1 MAQCPQC
8 GAQTSDGARYCSECG
23 ADLVETDPQQPSR
36 TERQQRPSERDRQQ
50 GRQRQGGGQQPH
62 QGGQQPQGGRQG
74 AQPRQGQQ
82 PQGGAQQGGRQV
94 QGGQQQGGRQ
104 QPQRGQQ
111 QGTRQQQPGG
121 GGPGQAPGAPGAG
134 GPNDQSRRNLLLA
147 GGAAVAAAV
156 GGWYFFVRDGGGYDA
171 STPEAAVRT
180 YINAIDSTNIET
192 YNRIIHPNSPQLQEV
207 SEGDL
212 SFLENVEYT
221 IDAIRVVEETGTQAM
236 VEADITVQGP
246 EDEQSQTLNIEL

>member
-1 MAQCPQC
+1 
-8 GAQTSDGARYCSECG
+8 
-23 ADLVETDPQQPSR
+23 
-36 TERQQRPSERDRQQ
+36 
-50 GRQRQGGGQQPH
+50 
-62 QGGQQPQGGRQG
+62 
-74 AQPRQGQQ
+74 
-82 PQGGAQQGGRQV
+82 V
-94 QGGQQQGGRQ
+94 QGEQRQGGRQ

-111 QGTRQQQPGG
+111 QGARQQQPGG

-147 GGAAVAAAV
+147 GGAAVAAAA
-156 GGWYFFVRDGGGYDA
+156 GGWYFFIRGDSAGYDA

-221 IDAIRVVEETGTQAM
+221 IDAIQVVEETGTQAM

-246 EDEQSQTLNIEL
+246 EDEQTQTLNIEVRRTDGEWKIYNDTF